1 MFVFA
6 TYDRAWLD
14 CRVQLHYNVVYMYV
28 NLFACIILIG
38 RLLLALLDSHL
49 FGYWAEGQLQPNI
62 SFLFSFSLQRTSP
75 C

>member
-1 MFVFA
+1 MYVFA

-38 RLLLALLDSHL
+38 RLLLAFLDSHL
-49 FGYWAEGQLQPNI
+49 IG
-62 SFLFSFSLQRTSP
+62 
-75 C
+75 